1 MNSLLNVECM
11 GWWWVGMHTNTV
23 FVYSQCVCLCQVC
36 ARYQHFYNIWRM
48 QGDPDYMYSVD
59 DLATYVESDAFQQFA
74 GTMVAGAT
82 NENTQSE
89 LRIVAIRQMK
99 PQLPRAP

>member
-1 MNSLLNVECM
+1 
-11 GWWWVGMHTNTV
+11 
-23 FVYSQCVCLCQVC
+23 
-36 ARYQHFYNIWRM
+36 
-48 QGDPDYMYSVD
+48 MYSVD

>member
-1 MNSLLNVECM
+1 
-11 GWWWVGMHTNTV
+11 
-23 FVYSQCVCLCQVC
+23 VC